1 MDSSDATSAPG
12 GAYLFECKGI
22 QRYIFGSGR
31 LRQVIGA
38 SDLVA
43 GIARSDGEDMLSPVF
58 EAVGIENP
66 VMSRRAGAAFCAH
79 ADEEALARFRR
90 LWRLVVGVAYPGLEF
105 SDIEPVMDSKSELE
119 AVKRAYSRLTAV
131 RENST
136 AFLPP
141 TGHPFTVTNP
151 RTGLI
156 AVSRLRRDENRYL
169 DAVGVPAHERGEA
182 LGKDAAIDRLA
193 KDFLDS
199 ETENSAD
206 PPLRFPRHFESAE
219 AAANNPAF
227 PFTGD
232 DRRIGV
238 VHADLSGL
246 GQVFQSL
253 MGTAGS
259 SQDIFDVAKAIEK
272 AIADAARVAS
282 KKVLLPHAIDPS
294 SDPERF
300 GHLLGPRDGK
310 CAERH
315 GMRIVPARPVLLGG
329 DDLTIIVR
337 ADLAVAF
344 SECFLQSV
352 ERETGR
358 TFLRLRKKRKKE
370 RKGSLRLP
378 NQLSACAGVAIV
390 SAGQPFT
397 VAERL
402 AEGLCDSAKAQAK
415 SAPNTAPNTAPYPSF
430 LDFAVV
436 TSTIDESLASWRRRE
451 QTIEAE
457 PTAGEPVM
465 TAAGPR
471 RVCAAGTGTGA
482 AGDSLESLF
491 VLAETLNAVPGR
503 GKLLESLGLRHESK
517 CAAETAWKRFW
528 QVLKED
534 APDAHARLY
543 GALTACA
550 PAARNGAASDIPDPD
565 RSIAV
570 VSDALELLDIGAAPR
585 PQAGEGGAKA

>member
-79 ADEEALARFRR
+79 ADEEALTRFRR

-141 TGHPFTVTNP
+141 TGHPFAVTNP

-156 AVSRLRRDENRYL
+156 AIDQPRQDANQYL
-169 DAVGVPAHERGEA
+169 DAVGAPAHRRGEA
-182 LGKDAAIDRLA
+182 LGNDASLDRLTN
-193 KDFLDS
+193 DFLGDRAGATS
-199 ETENSAD
+199 
-206 PPLRFPRHFESAE
+206 PWRFPRHFEPAE
-219 AAANNPAF
+219 ATASNPSF
-227 PFTGD
+227 PFTGR

-238 VHADLSGL
+238 IHADLSGL

-253 MGTAGS
+253 MGSAES
-259 SQDIFDVAKAIEK
+259 SQDIFEVANAIER
-272 AIADAARVAS
+272 AIVNAARSACEA
-282 KKVLLPHAIDPS
+282 VLLPHAIEKTFGDPRG
-294 SDPERF
+294 PE
-300 GHLLGPRDGK
+300 DGK
-310 CAERH
+310 GAGEH
-315 GMRIVPARPVLLGG
+315 TMRIVPARPVLLGG

-337 ADLAVAF
+337 ADIAIAF
-344 SECFLQSV
+344 SERFLQEV
-352 ERETGR
+352 ETQTACE
-358 TFLRLRKKRKKE
+358 FKKIEEQFPGLPE
-370 RKGSLRLP
+370 R
-378 NQLSACAGVAIV
+378 LSACAGIAVV
-390 SAGQPFT
+390 SAGHPFT

-402 AEGLCDSAKAQAK
+402 AEGLCDSAKKRAK
-415 SAPNTAPNTAPYPSF
+415 ADPAEVPYPSY

-436 TSTIDESLASWRRRE
+436 TSTIDESLASWRGRE
-451 QTIEAE
+451 QTIA
-457 PTAGEPVM
+457 AGRTDGSPLSI
-465 TAAGPR
+465 AAGPR
-471 RVCAAGTGTGA
+471 RVQQAGATPKVE
-482 AGDSLESLF
+482 DSLDSLF
-491 VLAETLNAVPGR
+491 EVAEKLNAASGL
-503 GKLLESLGLRHESK
+503 GKLLEALGLRHESK
-517 CAAETAWKRFW
+517 CAADKAWKRFW
-528 QVLKED
+528 EVLSDDPKAKEEL
-534 APDAHARLY
+534 R
-543 GALTACA
+543 GALAT
-550 PAARNGAASDIPDPD
+550 RNPGSAESTRSDGDPPDID
-565 RSIAV
+565 QCIAV

-585 PQAGEGGAKA
+585 PRESEGGATP

>member
-43 GIARSDGEDMLSPVF
+43 GVARSDGEDMLSPVF

-66 VMSRRAGAAFCAH
+66 VLSRRAGAAFCAH

-105 SDIEPVMDSKSELE
+105 SDIDPVMDSQSELE
-119 AVKRAYSRLTAV
+119 AVKRAYACLTAV

-141 TGHPFTVTNP
+141 TGHPFAATNP

-169 DAVGVPAHERGEA
+169 DAVGAPAHERGEV

-193 KDFLDS
+193 KDFLGS
-199 ETENSAD
+199 EAENSTD
-206 PPLRFPRHFESAE
+206 PPWRFPRHFESAE

-259 SQDIFDVAKAIEK
+259 SQDIFDVATAIEK

-282 KKVLLPHAIDPS
+282 KKVLLPHAINPS
-294 SDPERF
+294 SDPKRF

-310 CAERH
+310 CADRH

-352 ERETGR
+352 ERETEK
-358 TFLRLRKKRKKE
+358 TFKKLGKKHKKE
-370 RKGSLRLP
+370 RKRLRLP
-378 NQLSACAGVAIV
+378 ERLSACAGVAIV

-415 SAPNTAPNTAPYPSF
+415 SAPNTAPYPSF

-471 RVCAAGTGTGA
+471 RVCAAGPDTGA
-482 AGDSLESLF
+482 AGDSLKSLF

-528 QVLKED
+528 QVLKGD
-534 APDAHARLY
+534 APEARKQLY
-543 GALTACA
+543 NALTACA
-550 PAARNGAASDIPDPD
+550 PAAGNGDPPDIPDPD